1 MLPSPALDSLHT
13 IQRPAP
19 AEPRIT
25 TTCKRRAARIARAQ
39 QPAGLRIA
47 GFTPLTT
54 VDFPGELAAVV
65 FCHGCPW
72 QCRYCHNAHLL
83 GDEDLA
89 PIAWA
94 DIRAFLEQR
103 RGLLD
108 AVVFSGGEPTVQ
120 GDLATAMAKVK
131 ALGFKVG
138 LHTGGPAPERL
149 ARLLPWLDWVGLDI
163 KALPEDYTA
172 ITGVAGSGER
182 AWASLQ
188 QLLAAS
194 VALEVRTTLM
204 PGWRFAEELR
214 PLMDRL
220 AAAGVTRYALQALRA
235 ATVRDPAIAGAG
247 DVNPPA
253 AAVDYGTA
261 RFADFVVRGT

>member
-1 MLPSPALDSLHT
+1 MLPSPPLDSLH
-13 IQRPAP
+13 PVP
-19 AEPRIT
+19 AEPRIAA
-25 TTCKRRAARIARAQ
+25 TCKRQAVPSTCDA
-39 QPAGLRIA
+39 QPAELRIA

-54 VDFPGELAAVV
+54 VDYPGELAAVV

-83 GDEDLA
+83 ADEDLA

-108 AVVFSGGEPTVQ
+108 GVVFSGGEPTVQ
-120 GDLATAMAKVK
+120 GDLATAMAEVK

-163 KALPEDYTA
+163 KALPEDYPA

-182 AWASLQ
+182 AWASLH
-188 QLLAAS
+188 QLLAAG

-220 AAAGVTRYALQALRA
+220 ADAGVTRYALQALRA
-235 ATVRDPAIAGAG
+235 ATARDPAIATAG
-247 DVNPPA
+247 DITPPA
-253 AAVDYGTA
+253 AAIDCGAT
-261 RFADFVVRGT
+261 RFADFIVRGV